1 MVERKRFNS
10 LWAVFGVLCVVI
22 VGLVVGIVVSGTIG
36 KEQAEEE
43 VSLVVQAQGEVQE
56 LELIDIGEAIEIY
69 QKYIDKADGAERAEL
84 YNARTNFLY
93 DNDSDKEY
101 GVQAIG
107 DQIKADEILQ
117 TVESAVAV
125 MNVASYYGN
134 KKVYDEYNE
143 ISMERERANGADM
156 DMEVR
161 G

>member
-22 VGLVVGIVVSGTIG
+22 VGLVVGIVVSGTIE
-36 KEQAEEE
+36 KEQVEEE

-56 LELIDIGEAIEIY
+56 LEMIDISEAIEVY
-69 QKYIDKADGAERAEL
+69 QKYIDKADDAERAEL

-93 DNDSDKEY
+93 DNDLYKEY
-101 GVQAIG
+101 GVQAIE

>member
-1 MVERKRFNS
+1 MVEHKRFNS

-69 QKYIDKADGAERAEL
+69 QKYIDKADDAERAEL

-101 GVQAIG
+101 GAQAIG